1 MWGVSRLR
9 WVKPARAFAFEMW
22 QRCHAKPMST
32 DPTPST
38 SILAPGTLVGPYEI
52 IQFVARGGM
61 GIVYRARHRTLKEDV
76 ALKVLYPHLT
86 GEGEFAIR
94 FQREAATMAKLR
106 HPHIAHVLNADVANG
121 VHYLALAYAPNGTLR
136 QWLDRAPKKQLTV
149 VQALAITRQIALALQ
164 HAHTNGI
171 VHRDIKPSN
180 FLVAADGRFLLTDFG
195 IAQVTSEP
203 KITKNLAS
211 MGTPEYM
218 SPEQGQ
224 GLKVDSRSDIYA
236 LGIIL
241 YEMLAGRPPFSSD
254 NHLATLFQHAKD
266 TPTQIN
272 NYRPDVSPAMRNLVN
287 KMLAKHPKDR
297 VQTADEVVRMI
308 DRIAVS
314 KASAGGGRGAL
325 MAALGA
331 VAVLGLG
338 AAGWL
343 WVRSASPA
351 AKPVSAP
358 MAAPAIATSATAT
371 SSASIAKPTA
381 TLVVAVA
388 PVSPLPPVTTEVIA
402 GVALT
407 PTSTQTPAPLATSSA
422 TPSQTALPATATE
435 TPTASAATATAS
447 PSAIPTQ
454 ISTTTPAPTQTS
466 EPTTTPQ
473 PTVEPSATPQP
484 EATQTPEPTQTAGPS
499 RTPAATRTPGATPTP
514 RPTPTKPNATPG
526 TPTAKLQGL
535 TVAAGTIGSQ
545 RWTRSPEWDGGNPN
559 VCSYINSAGDPARA
573 PLWQFNLSVRVK
585 NTTRTAIRVSP
596 GNWSLTA
603 KNGYRML
610 GCFAGATIPP
620 GAEANMSVRTF
631 FEKDRLVP
639 YKLELLG
646 INQAVCFRATGNQ
659 NDISQANLSFVFEKC
674 SK

>member
-1 MWGVSRLR
+1 
-9 WVKPARAFAFEMW
+9 
-22 QRCHAKPMST
+22 MST

-52 IQFVARGGM
+52 VQFVARGGM

-106 HPHIAHVLNADVANG
+106 HPHIAHVLNADVVNG

-164 HAHTNGI
+164 HAHTHGI

-203 KITKNLAS
+203 RITKNLAS

-272 NYRPDVSPAMRNLVN
+272 NYRPDVPPAVRTLLN

-308 DRIAVS
+308 DRITVG
-314 KASAGGGRGAL
+314 KASIGGGRGTL

-338 AAGWL
+338 VAGWL
-343 WVRSASPA
+343 WVRSAPPA
-351 AKPVSAP
+351 ARPVSVP
-358 MAAPAIATSATAT
+358 TTAPAIAASATAPST
-371 SSASIAKPTA
+371 TSIAKPTA
-381 TLVVAVA
+381 TLVAVAVA
-388 PVSPLPPVTTEVIA
+388 ITPISPTAIAEVIA
-402 GVALT
+402 TVTLT
-407 PTSTQTPAPLATSSA
+407 PTSTQTPVPSA
-422 TPSQTALPATATE
+422 TQTALPATTTE
-435 TPTASAATATAS
+435 TPTVAALATATAS
-447 PSAIPTQ
+447 PSAVLTE
-454 ISTTTPAPTQTS
+454 TGTATPAPTQTS
-466 EPTTTPQ
+466 EPTATPQ
-473 PTVEPSATPQP
+473 PTVEPSATPLP
-484 EATQTPEPTQTAGPS
+484 APTQTPAPIQTAGPT

-514 RPTPTKPNATPG
+514 RPTPTKSNATPG

-596 GNWSLTA
+596 SNWSLTA

-610 GCFAGATIPP
+610 GCFAGATIPA